1 MTFYSVLGGYCIYY
15 VIINLIGIFGGMPD
29 SSSFGALLTNPW
41 ISIGVLLLFMVICFL
56 INRGGI
62 SGGSSPTTM
71 TSYAIPVRPRRIDSS
86 AASRQ
91 GRRLLG
97 MMMDARWVMVLALPP
112 PVVP

>member
-1 MTFYSVLGGYCIYY
+1 MQSESV
-15 VIINLIGIFGGMPD
+15 N
-29 SSSFGALLTNPW
+29 SSTSPSAPRAARLRIAPVPNPAHGTNR
-41 ISIGVLLLFMVICFL
+41 SG
-56 INRGGI
+56 NSGGGI

-97 MMMDARWVMVLALPP
+97 MMMDARRVMVLALPP